1 MKYSLLSVLAVI
13 AMISFVSCGDP
24 KSTKVEV
31 VRDSLALEY
40 TVINTLP
47 HNVEAFTEGLEVFNG
62 KILESTGQN
71 NTSWI
76 AEVNP
81 GSGEHDKKV
90 ILGSQY
96 FGEGITVL
104 NNKLYQLTYKH
115 KVGFI
120 YDART
125 YKQIGEF
132 QFSTSTNEGWGMTH
146 DNAHLILS
154 DGSEHL
160 YFLDSATLKTV
171 KTISVTNNGSRLKQ
185 VNELEFVDGYI
196 YANIWQ
202 TNMIVKID
210 PSNGNVVGRL
220 DLGRLNNEVRALYP
234 QALELNGIAYDKN
247 SKSFLVT
254 GKFWPKSY
262 LIKVK

>member
-1 MKYSLLSVLAVI
+1 MKYTYLFVLSAF
-13 AMISFVSCGDP
+13 AMISLVSCGD
-24 KSTKVEV
+24 KKGNVET

-40 TVINTLP
+40 SVVNTLP
-47 HNVEAFTEGLEVFNG
+47 HNIEAFTEGLVVHNN

-71 NTSWI
+71 SHSWI

-90 ILGSQY
+90 NLDAQY

-104 NNKLYQLTYKH
+104 NNKIYQLTYKN
-115 KVGFI
+115 KIGFI
-120 YDART
+120 YDAKT

-132 QFSTSTNEGWGMTH
+132 PFTTSTSEGWGITH
-146 DNAHLILS
+146 DNTSLVLS

-160 YFLDSATLKTV
+160 YYLDSATLKPV

-185 VNELEFVDGYI
+185 INELEFVNGYI
-196 YANIWQ
+196 YANVWQ
-202 TNMIVKID
+202 TNMIVKIN
-210 PSNGNVVGRL
+210 PANGNVVGRL
-220 DLGRLNNEVRALYP
+220 DLTMLNNEVKALYP
-234 QALELNGIAYDKN
+234 QANEMNGIAYDKN

-254 GKFWPKSY
+254 GKFWPKAY